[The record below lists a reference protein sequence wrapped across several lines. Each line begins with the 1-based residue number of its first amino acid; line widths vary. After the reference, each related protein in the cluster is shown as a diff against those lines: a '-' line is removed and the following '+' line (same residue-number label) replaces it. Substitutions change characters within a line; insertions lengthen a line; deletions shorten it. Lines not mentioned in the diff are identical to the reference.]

1 VTTRWGQI
9 RASVAPAA
17 VLATLGTMVSVA
29 VTALAARW
37 VLDMP
42 WLTALLLGA
51 AVSSTDAA
59 AVFSVLRTVPLPA
72 RLTGMLEAES
82 GFNDAPVV
90 ILVVALVAG
99 ATDGGGHSPWLLV
112 AEAVVEL
119 AVGAAVG
126 LACGAAGARLLRGVA
141 LPSSGLYPIAVLGLA
156 GAAFGAADVLH
167 GSGFL
172 ATYLAALVLGNARL
186 PHGAAVRGFAEG
198 MGWVAQIGLFV
209 LLGLLADPA
218 RLPGRFLPGVVVG
231 LAVVLLARPLAVLLS
246 VTWFRVGWREQV
258 FLSWAG
264 LRGAVPIVLA
274 TIPLAQGVPDARRIF
289 DLVFVLV
296 VVLTLVQ
303 GPTLPWAARRLRL
316 AGSVTT
322 VGLDVESS
330 PLGALD
336 ADVLTVR
343 VGPESALHGVELFE
357 LRLPERANVTL
368 VVRDGEPF
376 VPTPRSTLRHGDEL
390 IVVTAAAARDAVE
403 RRLREVSAGGKLAG
417 WRPQQTARQPRP
429 PRTPRLAPLI
439 RLTRLPRSTRR

>member
-1 VTTRWGQI
+1 
-9 RASVAPAA
+9 
-17 VLATLGTMVSVA
+17 
-29 VTALAARW
+29 
-37 VLDMP
+37 
-42 WLTALLLGA
+42 
-51 AVSSTDAA
+51 
-59 AVFSVLRTVPLPA
+59 
-72 RLTGMLEAES
+72 
-82 GFNDAPVV
+82 
-90 ILVVALVAG
+90 
-99 ATDGGGHSPWLLV
+99 
-112 AEAVVEL
+112 
-119 AVGAAVG
+119 
-126 LACGAAGARLLRGVA
+126 
-141 LPSSGLYPIAVLGLA
+141 
-156 GAAFGAADVLH
+156 
-167 GSGFL
+167 
-172 ATYLAALVLGNARL
+172 
-186 PHGAAVRGFAEG
+186 
-198 MGWVAQIGLFV
+198 
-209 LLGLLADPA
+209 
-218 RLPGRFLPGVVVG
+218 
-231 LAVVLLARPLAVLLS
+231 
-246 VTWFRVGWREQV
+246 VGWREQV

-417 WRPQQTARQPRP
+417 WRPQQAARQPRP
-429 PRTPRLAPLI
+429 PRPPRLAPLTRLT